1 MNLLERRM
9 VDALKDL
16 MENHRVVGIKAE
28 FEAEGTRL
36 EEVLRLA
43 ENRGFAGGFNRGL
56 VMRALIGT
64 DSPRGLQDRLPAV
77 AASLASWILVLG
89 GRSTAP

>member
-1 MNLLERRM
+1 MRRQRSEWLERSFAHAFETGGMRTLLCGYRII
-9 VDALKDL
+9 LK
-16 MENHRVVGIKAE
+16 
-28 FEAEGTRL
+28 RL
-36 EEVLRLA
+36 LA
-43 ENRGFAGGFNRGL
+43 HAGGFNRGL